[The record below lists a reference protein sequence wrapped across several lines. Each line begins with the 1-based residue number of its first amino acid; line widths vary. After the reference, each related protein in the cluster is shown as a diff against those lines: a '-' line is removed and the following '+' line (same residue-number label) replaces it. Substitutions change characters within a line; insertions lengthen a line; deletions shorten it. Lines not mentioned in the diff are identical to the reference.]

1 VRYTLYLFEY
11 DAMLYSLLLR
21 LLGLY
26 MINNDILRR
35 LSTLLGFDDEKTR
48 AVFKLN
54 ACDITADKL
63 VCFFK
68 EKDDAAYI
76 ELLDVELA
84 SFLNG
89 LIVEKR
95 GAKEGP
101 QAVPEDDLTNN
112 AIFNKLKIAFSLQ
125 ADEVIDTLE
134 LAELSLTKYELS
146 AFFRSINNKH
156 YRECSD
162 EVLSTFIK
170 GLKIKLQ
177 G

>member
-1 VRYTLYLFEY
+1 
-11 DAMLYSLLLR
+11 
-21 LLGLY
+21 

-35 LSTLLGFDDEKTR
+35 LSTILGFDDEKIR
-48 AVFKLN
+48 SVFKLN
-54 ACDITADKL
+54 ACDITADQL
-63 VCFFK
+63 ACFFI
-68 EKDDAAYI
+68 EKDQAAFV

-101 QAVPEDDLTNN
+101 QAVPEETLSNN

-146 AFFRSINNKH
+146 AFFRSVSNKH
-156 YRECSD
+156 YRDCSD
-162 EVLSTFIK
+162 ETLSAFIR
-170 GLKIKLQ
+170 GLKVKLQ

>member
-1 VRYTLYLFEY
+1 
-11 DAMLYSLLLR
+11 
-21 LLGLY
+21 

-35 LSTLLGFDDEKTR
+35 LSTLLGFDDEKVR

-54 ACDITADKL
+54 SCDITAVQM

-68 EKDDAAYI
+68 EKDDADYV

-89 LIVEKR
+89 LIVDKR

-101 QAVPEDDLTNN
+101 QAVPEQTLSNN

-125 ADEVIDTLE
+125 ADDVISTLE

-146 AFFRSINNKH
+146 AFFRNVNNKH
-156 YRECSD
+156 YRDCSD
-162 EVLSTFIK
+162 DVLSTFIK
-170 GLKIKLQ
+170 GLKITVQ

>member
-1 VRYTLYLFEY
+1 
-11 DAMLYSLLLR
+11 
-21 LLGLY
+21 

-35 LSTLLGFDDEKTR
+35 LSTLLDFDDEKTR

-54 ACDITADKL
+54 ACEISAEQL
-63 VCFFK
+63 VCFYK
-68 EKDDAAYI
+68 EKDDETYV
-76 ELLDVELA
+76 ELLDVEFA

-89 LIVEKR
+89 LIVERR

-101 QAVPEDDLTNN
+101 QAVPEAVLTNN

-156 YRECSD
+156 YRDCSD
-162 EVLSTFIK
+162 CRNCLN
-170 GLKIKLQ
+170 L
-177 G
+177 

>member
-1 VRYTLYLFEY
+1 
-11 DAMLYSLLLR
+11 MLNVIFTKQLS
-21 LLGLY
+21 LGLT

-35 LSTLLGFDDEKTR
+35 VSTLLDFNDEKIC

-54 ACDITADKL
+54 ACEITAEKL
-63 VCFFK
+63 ANLFK
-68 EKDDAAYI
+68 EKDDSAYI

-89 LIVEKR
+89 LIDDKR

-101 QAVPEDDLTNN
+101 QHIPEEILTNN
-112 AIFNKLKIAFSLQ
+112 LIFNKLKIAFSLK
-125 ADEVIDTLE
+125 ADEVISVLE

-146 AFFRSINNKH
+146 AFFRSVNNKH
-156 YRECSD
+156 YRDCSD

-170 GLKIKLQ
+170 GLKIKSQ

>member
-1 VRYTLYLFEY
+1 
-11 DAMLYSLLLR
+11 
-21 LLGLY
+21 

-35 LSTLLGFDDEKTR
+35 LSTLLGFDDEKIR
-48 AVFKLN
+48 SVFKLN
-54 ACDITADKL
+54 SCDITAEQM

-68 EKDDAAYI
+68 EKDDAEYV

-101 QAVPEDDLTNN
+101 QAVPEHTLSNN

-125 ADEVIDTLE
+125 ATEVIDTLE

-146 AFFRSINNKH
+146 AFFRNVNNKH
-156 YRECSD
+156 YRDCSD
-162 EVLSTFIK
+162 DVLSTFIK
-170 GLKIKLQ
+170 GLKITVQ

>member
-1 VRYTLYLFEY
+1 
-11 DAMLYSLLLR
+11 
-21 LLGLY
+21 

-35 LSTLLGFDDEKTR
+35 VTTLLSFDGEKTR
-48 AVFKLN
+48 SVFKLN
-54 ACDITADKL
+54 NCEISADKL
-63 VCFFK
+63 LSFFI
-68 EKDDAAYI
+68 EKDEEDYV

-89 LIVEKR
+89 LIVDKR

-101 QAVPEDDLTNN
+101 QAVAETTLSNN

-125 ADEVIDTLE
+125 ADDVIATLE

-146 AFFRSINNKH
+146 AFFRNVHNKH
-156 YRECSD
+156 YKDCSD
-162 EVLSTFIK
+162 AVLSAFIK
-170 GLKIKLQ
+170 GLKIQLQ

>member
-1 VRYTLYLFEY
+1 
-11 DAMLYSLLLR
+11 
-21 LLGLY
+21 

-35 LSTLLGFDDEKTR
+35 VSTLLDFNDEKIC

-54 ACDITADKL
+54 ACDISSEKL
-63 VCFFK
+63 TNMFK
-68 EKDDAAYI
+68 EKDDGAYI

-101 QAVPEDDLTNN
+101 AHIPETTLTNN
-112 AIFNKLKIAFSLQ
+112 LIFNKLKIAFALK
-125 ADEVIDTLE
+125 ADEVISVLE

-156 YRECSD
+156 YRDCSD
-162 EVLSTFIK
+162 DVLSTFIK
-170 GLKIKLQ
+170 GLKIQSQ

>member
-1 VRYTLYLFEY
+1 
-11 DAMLYSLLLR
+11 
-21 LLGLY
+21 

-35 LSTLLGFDDEKTR
+35 VSTLLDFNDEKIR
-48 AVFKLN
+48 AVFQLN
-54 ACDITADKL
+54 ACEITAEQL
-63 VCFFK
+63 LCLFK
-68 EKDDAAYI
+68 EKDDPDYV

-95 GAKEGP
+95 GVKEGP
-101 QAVPEDDLTNN
+101 QHIAEPCLTNN
-112 AIFNKLKIAFSLQ
+112 LIFNKLKIAFTLK
-125 ADEVIDTLE
+125 ADEVISILE

-146 AFFRSINNKH
+146 AFFRSVNNKH
-156 YRECSD
+156 YRDCSD

-170 GLKIKLQ
+170 GLKLKLQ

>member
-1 VRYTLYLFEY
+1 
-11 DAMLYSLLLR
+11 
-21 LLGLY
+21 

-54 ACDITADKL
+54 ACEITAEQL
-63 VCFFK
+63 VCFYK
-68 EKDDAAYI
+68 EKDDETYV
-76 ELLDVELA
+76 ELLDVEFA

-89 LIVEKR
+89 LIIEKR

-101 QAVPEDDLTNN
+101 QAVPEDVLTNN
-112 AIFNKLKIAFSLQ
+112 AIFNKLKIAFSLH
-125 ADEVIDTLE
+125 ADEVIETLE

-146 AFFRSINNKH
+146 AFFRSISNKH
-156 YRECSD
+156 YRDCSD

>member
-1 VRYTLYLFEY
+1 
-11 DAMLYSLLLR
+11 
-21 LLGLY
+21 

-35 LSTLLGFDDEKTR
+35 LSTLLGFDDEKVR

-54 ACDITADKL
+54 SCDITAEQM

-68 EKDDAAYI
+68 EKDDADYV

-89 LIVEKR
+89 LIVDKR

-101 QAVPEDDLTNN
+101 QAVPEQTLSNN
-112 AIFNKLKIAFSLQ
+112 SIFNKLKIAFSLQ
-125 ADEVIDTLE
+125 ADDVISTLE

-146 AFFRSINNKH
+146 AFFRNVNNKH
-156 YRECSD
+156 YRDFSD
-162 EVLSTFIK
+162 DVLSTFIK
-170 GLKIKLQ
+170 GLKITVQ

>member
-1 VRYTLYLFEY
+1 
-11 DAMLYSLLLR
+11 
-21 LLGLY
+21 

-35 LSTLLGFDDEKTR
+35 LSTLLGFDDEKVR

-54 ACDITADKL
+54 SCDITAEQM

-68 EKDDAAYI
+68 EKDDADYV

-89 LIVEKR
+89 LIVDKR

-101 QAVPEDDLTNN
+101 QAVPEQTLSNN

-125 ADEVIDTLE
+125 ADDVISTLE

-146 AFFRSINNKH
+146 AFFRNVNNKH
-156 YRECSD
+156 YRDCSD
-162 EVLSTFIK
+162 DVLSPFIK
-170 GLKIKLQ
+170 GLKITVQ